1 MTKKAAAVVMQSSKT
16 SVKVPLGKDVVEEDA
31 EFILGKPNQK
41 NPPENE
47 IPRKNK
53 KTLTDNLKHN
63 LSVLNNKNFD
73 TFSPPLVSLNFHFH
87 FALD

>member
-53 KTLTDNLKHN
+53 KL
-63 LSVLNNKNFD
+63 
-73 TFSPPLVSLNFHFH
+73 
-87 FALD
+87 